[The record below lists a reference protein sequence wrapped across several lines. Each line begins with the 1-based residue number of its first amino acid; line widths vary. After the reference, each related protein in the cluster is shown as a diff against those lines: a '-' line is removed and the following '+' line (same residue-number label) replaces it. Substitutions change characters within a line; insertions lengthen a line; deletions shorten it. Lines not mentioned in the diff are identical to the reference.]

1 MFLPEEYPKAAPKVH
16 FMTKVY
22 FLNVD
27 RSGKICL
34 YIVKDK
40 WSIAPQIPII
50 LLLTQA
56 LLSVP
61 NSDDPLANDVVQQ

>member
-1 MFLPEEYPKAAPKVH
+1 
-16 FMTKVY
+16 MTKVY

-27 RSGKICL
+27 RSGKTCL

-40 WSIAPQIPII
+40 WSTAPQIPII

-61 NSDDPLANDVVQQ
+61 NSDDPLANDVAQ